1 MLKIEFEKR
10 VGMQV
15 SDAEFESI
23 NIVYTYSDEDID
35 KDKFCRAWAMLNRN
49 RIAKYKEAE
58 KIGKRISEYKSVLYD
73 MINTFLRY
81 PYDLRQSLRFFV
93 PLPNQEEALKF
104 FDIDYQ
110 NMDLNK
116 LLYSIQIALNLI
128 KWPLNKEYIKIGGQ

>member
-1 MLKIEFEKR
+1 MLKDEFEKR
-10 VGMQV
+10 VGMKV

-23 NIVYTYSDEDID
+23 NIVYNYSDDDID
-35 KDKFCRAWAMLNRN
+35 KDKFCKAWAMLNRN

-58 KIGKRISEYKSVLYD
+58 KYGKRISEYKSVLYD
-73 MINTFLRY
+73 MVNTFLRY
-81 PYDLRQSLRFFV
+81 PYDLRQSVRFFV

-104 FDIDYQ
+104 FNIDYQ

-128 KWPLNKEYIKIGGQ
+128 K

>member
-10 VGMQV
+10 VGMKV

-23 NIVYTYSDEDID
+23 NIVYTYSDDDID
-35 KDKFCRAWAMLNRN
+35 KDKFCKAWAMLNRN

-116 LLYSIQIALNLI
+116 LLYSIQIALNRM
-128 KWPLNKEYIKIGGQ
+128 K

>member
-1 MLKIEFEKR
+1 MLKDEFEKR
-10 VGMQV
+10 VGMKV

-35 KDKFCRAWAMLNRN
+35 KDKFCKAWAMLNRN

-58 KIGKRISEYKSVLYD
+58 KNGKRISEYKSVLYD
-73 MINTFLRY
+73 MMNTFLRY
-81 PYDLRQSLRFFV
+81 PYDLRQRVRFFV

-128 KWPLNKEYIKIGGQ
+128 K

>member
-15 SDAEFESI
+15 SDAEFEAI
-23 NIVYTYSDEDID
+23 NIVYTYSDDDID
-35 KDKFCRAWAMLNRN
+35 KDKFCRAWTMLNRN

-58 KIGKRISEYKSVLYD
+58 RNGKRIYEYKSVLYD

-81 PYDLRQSLRFFV
+81 PYDLRQSLRFFT

-104 FDIDYQ
+104 FNIDYQ
-110 NMDLNK
+110 NMDVNK
-116 LLYSIQIALNLI
+116 LLYSIQIALNRM
-128 KWPLNKEYIKIGGQ
+128 K

>member
-1 MLKIEFEKR
+1 MLKDEFEKR
-10 VGMQV
+10 VYMKV

-35 KDKFCRAWAMLNRN
+35 KDKFCKAWAMLNRN

-58 KIGKRISEYKSVLYD
+58 KYGKRISEYKSVMYD

-81 PYDLRQSLRFFV
+81 PYDLRQSVRFFT
-93 PLPNQEEALKF
+93 PLSNQEEALKF
-104 FDIDYQ
+104 FNIDYQ

-128 KWPLNKEYIKIGGQ
+128 K

>member
-1 MLKIEFEKR
+1 MLKDEFEKR
-10 VGMQV
+10 VGMKV

-23 NIVYTYSDEDID
+23 NIVYNYSDEDID
-35 KDKFCRAWAMLNRN
+35 KDKFCKAWAMLNRN

-58 KIGKRISEYKSVLYD
+58 KYGKRISEYKSVLYD
-73 MINTFLRY
+73 MVNTFLRY

-110 NMDLNK
+110 NMDLND

-128 KWPLNKEYIKIGGQ
+128 K

>member
-10 VGMQV
+10 VGMQA

>member
-23 NIVYTYSDEDID
+23 NIVYTYSDDDID
-35 KDKFCRAWAMLNRN
+35 KDKFCKAWAMLNRN

-58 KIGKRISEYKSVLYD
+58 RNGKRISEYKSVLYD
-73 MINTFLRY
+73 MITTFLRY
-81 PYDLRQSLRFFV
+81 PYDLRQRVRFFV

-128 KWPLNKEYIKIGGQ
+128 K